1 MKKETVTG
9 KYGKQSGK
17 NKNIY
22 NVYGR
27 AHKDFCCSWCGIR
40 IANCSVTTNGL
51 DATYPFC
58 TWTCGW
64 RYGRHMLGELREGRI
79 KPSQLL
85 FYPGTQEVGQDR
97 IASPLKRLKIVFG
110 DDHFLQG
117 GHAIRER
124 VVVIEYALGDKAAD
138 QGEPGEE

>member
-22 NVYGR
+22 YVYGR
-27 AHKDFCCSWCGIR
+27 AHK
-40 IANCSVTTNGL
+40 
-51 DATYPFC
+51 
-58 TWTCGW
+58 
-64 RYGRHMLGELREGRI
+64 
-79 KPSQLL
+79 
-85 FYPGTQEVGQDR
+85 GTQEVGQDR

-124 VVVIEYALGDKAAD
+124 VMVIEYALGDKAAD